1 MESPALPWI
10 NRRTD
15 AAALARATAATCA
28 GRYYRCLVAAPAE
41 RAGLQLISTCGARI
55 VSGHAAL
62 REILMRSFSDERVPN
77 AQQAPQYL
85 EEAHVY
91 ASPSLM

>member
-1 MESPALPWI
+1 MESPALSWG

-28 GRYYRCLVAAPAE
+28 DRSYRCIAAAPAE
-41 RAGLQLISTCGARI
+41 RAGVQLISTCGARI

-85 EEAHVY
+85 KKARVY